1 MGAYEF
7 NLSGQTAIV
16 TGASKGLGATIAT
29 ALADCGA
36 RVLAVARGKQELR
49 TMAHGNPMIEP
60 WVADVRDPSFASDL
74 ASREVD
80 ILVNNAGMNV
90 PLPISDVPIDVL
102 DDMLALNVR
111 SAYLVAQGATR
122 SMLSRNKG
130 GCIINITSQMGHVG
144 SPNRTVYCMTKHAL
158 EGLTKALA
166 VELAQHRI
174 RVNAV
179 APTFVETT
187 MTKPMLED
195 PAFRSFVERMIP
207 LGRIARPEDVAAAVL
222 YLCSPL
228 AAMVTGSSLVVDGG
242 WTAQ

>member
-36 RVLAVARGKQELR
+36 RVLAVARGEQELR

-74 ASREVD
+74 ASQEVD

-179 APTFVETT
+179 APTFVETA

-228 AAMVTGSSLVVDGG
+228 AAMVTGSSLVIDGG